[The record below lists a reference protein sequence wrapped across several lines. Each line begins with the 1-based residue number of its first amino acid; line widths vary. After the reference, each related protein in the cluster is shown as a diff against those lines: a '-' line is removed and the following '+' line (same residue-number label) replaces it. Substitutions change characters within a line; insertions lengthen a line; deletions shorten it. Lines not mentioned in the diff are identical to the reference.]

1 MKTQNL
7 QSGLAVGL
15 MLLNILVPVA
25 GAQSQGAQNAPQQ
38 PISTSQDAGQTVPN
52 APAPAS
58 ATATLPSPPAPI
70 PTEPYNLRPTS
81 RDYAKGKSP
90 LLWDPIRQ
98 YTQTSVPPPR
108 LSNSPRLDDLYRDG
122 KIYLSLNDAILL
134 ALENNFDIAIARYN
148 LEIADTD
155 LLRARS
161 GLSFLG
167 VNTGLLTNTMGG
179 STSPVASSA
188 PAASSASAS
197 STTTSTTTSTTI
209 QTTGAAGGGPGGTS
223 VGAGGGAS
231 GPAGINQTTLGAGPL
246 IAPPEPLDPQVTGT
260 VQLSRSYTP
269 QGTSFQTNSFTLN
282 QNLDEYNFGY
292 VQGFLPGET
301 LAVTFNNSRTTSNNL
316 FNFYSPTIQTAFN
329 AQVTQ
334 HLLQGFGWA
343 TNGRYIAITRNN
355 RRATDSSFRAQLL
368 YTIDQIENIYWG
380 LVGTYEDE
388 QAKEGALKQSTQL
401 ASDDQKQLQIGTLAP
416 LDVVS
421 ANAQVASDQQALI
434 AAKTKLEYQQLIIKQ
449 AIARNLDDP
458 AFAAA
463 PVIPTD
469 RVSLLQTP
477 EETKSVEELVQ
488 EAYANS
494 PTIEQ
499 AQLGMRNQE
508 LTLKSVKNALLPLVD
523 LYGFYGAAGLGGA
536 KGPLI
541 HCNTNSFF
549 NPCAGVPGQQIS
561 YSHAFQNL
569 FNGSGVNKGVG
580 VNVTIPLRNRQ
591 AQAQQARAQL
601 EYRQSQMRLQQIYVQ
616 LRMSVTNQLYAL
628 QDDRA
633 QVQAAEANE
642 KYAVQSLDAEQKKYR
657 LGASTTI
664 LVLGQTRNL
673 ETAQDNLISAQT
685 AYAVDRAQL
694 SQLVADTLDKYGISI
709 TEAATG
715 NISHAPLVPGLQAPT
730 PAAKPE
736 PLHPGANGADQPN
749 GTTAPNAPGTSNG
762 ANTPNAAS
770 TPDGTNGPTRTNTP
784 GAGNPQRSATLST
797 PE

>member
-1 MKTQNL
+1 MRERRGRVNVKTQIL

-15 MLLNILVPVA
+15 MLLNTLVPIA
-25 GAQSQGAQNAPQQ
+25 GAQTQGAAAAAPDPGAAQQ
-38 PISTSQDAGQTVPN
+38 VPN

-58 ATATLPSPPAPI
+58 ATATLPSPPTPV
-70 PTEPYNLRPTS
+70 PTRPYNLRPTDQDFS
-81 RDYAKGKSP
+81 KGKP
-90 LLWDPIRQ
+90 QLLNPINQ
-98 YTQTSVPPPR
+98 YTQTRVPPPR
-108 LSNSPRLDDLYRDG
+108 FNNSARLDDLYRNG
-122 KIYLSLNDAILL
+122 KIYLSLDDAIQL

-148 LEIADTD
+148 LDIADTD
-155 LLRARS
+155 LLRAHS
-161 GLSFLG
+161 GLSYLG
-167 VNTGLLTNTMGG
+167 VANGLVANTVGGNTSLTP
-179 STSPVASSA
+179 SAA
-188 PAASSASAS
+188 PAASASGGTTGATTS
-197 STTTSTTTSTTI
+197 STSSTI
-209 QTTGAAGGGPGGTS
+209 QTAGAVGGGPGGTS

-246 IAPPEPLDPQVTGT
+246 LAPLEPLDPQITGT
-260 VQLSRSYTP
+260 VQLSRAFTP
-269 QGTSFQTNSFTLN
+269 QSTSFQTNSFTLN

-292 VQGFLPGET
+292 TQGFLPGET
-301 LAVTFNNSRTTSNNL
+301 LAVTFDNSRTTSNNL
-316 FNFYSPTIQTAFN
+316 FNFYSPTIQTSFN

-343 TNGRYIAITRNN
+343 TNGRYIYITRNN

-380 LVGTYEDE
+380 LVGAYEDE

-401 ASDDQKQLQIGTLAP
+401 ASDDQKQLEIGTLAP

-434 AAKTKLEYQQLIIKQ
+434 SAKTKLEYQQLIIKQ
-449 AIARNLDDP
+449 AISRNLEDP
-458 AFAAA
+458 IFAAA

-469 RVSLLQTP
+469 RVSLIQTP
-477 EETKSVEELVQ
+477 EETKPLEDLVQ
-488 EAYANS
+488 EAFANS

-499 AQLGMRNQE
+499 AQLGLKNQE
-508 LTLKSVKNALLPLVD
+508 LTLKSVKNALLPLLD

-541 HCNTNSFF
+541 KCNPSSFF
-549 NPCAGVPGQQIS
+549 NPCAGVPGNQIS
-561 YSHAFQNL
+561 YGTAFQNL
-569 FNGSGVNKGVG
+569 FNSSGSNKGVG
-580 VNVTIPLRNRQ
+580 VNLTIPLRNRQ
-591 AQAQQARAQL
+591 AQAQQARAEL
-601 EYRQSQMRLQQIYVQ
+601 EYRQSQMRMQQIYLQ

-628 QDDRA
+628 QNDRA

-685 AYAVDRAQL
+685 TYAVDRAQL
-694 SQLVADTLDKYGISI
+694 SQIVADTLDKYGISI

-715 NISHAPLVPGLQAPT
+715 KIDHTPLVPGLEAPK
-730 PAAKPE
+730 PEAKPE
-736 PLHPGANGADQPN
+736 PLHSGQSQQNPGNPPPPGTPPA
-749 GTTAPNAPGTSNG
+749 GTTAPPNGTATFTTPPTAGQGNAPGL
-762 ANTPNAAS
+762 
-770 TPDGTNGPTRTNTP
+770 R
-784 GAGNPQRSATLST
+784 
-797 PE
+797 